1 MIKLIQSA
9 VVLLML
15 TSMTCSASLMITP
28 LRASFFD
35 NKRSDE
41 IILVNNSEE
50 VNSYRLEW
58 VEQMAL
64 PQGGYRP
71 LTAAEAASFPSASKF
86 LRYSPRQVTLKP
98 GESQTIK
105 LVLRKPNNLPAGEY
119 RSHLRFRAIP
129 KTLTPEAGIN
139 VYAIMSYAIPV
150 IVKQG
155 PKQAQVSLEQVS
167 MATLNGK
174 PQLKLTLNRAGTS
187 SVIGNVQVFYKAS
200 GSNNQLEIAKYN
212 DFSIYPEVKQ
222 SQLTLINTG
231 EMPTSL
237 NGILKL
243 VYSGTQEWSGT
254 TFASKEYQVSGGN
267 VRPLN

>member
-9 VVLLML
+9 LVLLML

-35 NKRSDE
+35 TKRSDE

-64 PQGGYRP
+64 PQGGYRL
-71 LTAAEAASFPSASKF
+71 LTAAEAASFPTASKF

-105 LVLRKPNNLPAGEY
+105 LVLRKPNNLAPGEY

-129 KTLTPEAGIN
+129 KVLSPEAGIN

-155 PKQAQVSLEQVS
+155 SQQAQVSLDEVTLG
-167 MATLNGK
+167 TLNGK
-174 PQLKLTLNRAGTS
+174 PQLKVKLNRSGPS
-187 SVIGNVQVFYKAS
+187 SVIGNVQLFYKPAG
-200 GSNNQLEIAKYN
+200 GSNQLEIAKYN
-212 DFSIYPEVKQ
+212 DFSIYPELKQ

-231 EMPTSL
+231 DMPTSL
-237 NGILKL
+237 NGTLRL
-243 VYSGTQEWSGT
+243 EYNGSQEWSGT
-254 TFASKEYQVSGGN
+254 TFASKEYQVTGGN
-267 VRPLN
+267 IRPLN